1 MREST
6 AALSGAPRELW
17 LCYFLKGLASF
28 AYFSMSINLTIYLSE
43 EFDYSD
49 SQAGWLYGM
58 WGVLISAYG
67 VLSGPLIDRLGVR
80 WSLALGA
87 VIACVRRRILPRLRR
102 PIPAQGLGLAA
113 EARRRSPVT
122 HALRAG
128 PSAASCSPLPGLD
141 GSRCSACPR
150 LSPSARHWRC
160 LSSRSPVRAPL
171 PPPTCPSTDPF
182 PGPAPVKRYTNHGNR
197 TYAYGLFYTCMNVA
211 SLASGPITDGCV
223 PAPAHPRWR
232 GCRPLQGVDICTWAL
247 LASALPRTLAN
258 ASCRPVSGPCFRRAS
273 RWGAPASPPFAS
285 SSSQARS
292 RL

>member
-1 MREST
+1 MAVRNPLSTFVDRMREST

-150 LSPSARHWRC
+150 LSPLARHWRC
-160 LSSRSPVRAPL
+160 LSSRSPVRAQFPLAPSHLPLHRPL
-171 PPPTCPSTDPF
+171 PRPRPSQTL
-182 PGPAPVKRYTNHGNR
+182 HQ
-197 TYAYGLFYTCMNVA
+197 
-211 SLASGPITDGCV
+211 
-223 PAPAHPRWR
+223 PR
-232 GCRPLQGVDICTWAL
+232 
-247 LASALPRTLAN
+247 
-258 ASCRPVSGPCFRRAS
+258 
-273 RWGAPASPPFAS
+273 
-285 SSSQARS
+285 
-292 RL
+292 